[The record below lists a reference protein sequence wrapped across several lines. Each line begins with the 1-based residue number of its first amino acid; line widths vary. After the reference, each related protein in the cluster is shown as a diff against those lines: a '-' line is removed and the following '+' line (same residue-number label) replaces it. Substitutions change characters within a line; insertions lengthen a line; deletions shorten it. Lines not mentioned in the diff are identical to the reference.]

1 MTTFT
6 FCLHC
11 YFFCLLI
18 VFSSLL
24 LTSWPLI
31 IKGDI
36 DGVESTITVTWVLPR
51 VLDTPQMHQLKAKLT
66 GWSSRV
72 GATLTTVED
81 LAAEIISDC

>member
-1 MTTFT
+1 M
-6 FCLHC
+6 
-11 YFFCLLI
+11 LI